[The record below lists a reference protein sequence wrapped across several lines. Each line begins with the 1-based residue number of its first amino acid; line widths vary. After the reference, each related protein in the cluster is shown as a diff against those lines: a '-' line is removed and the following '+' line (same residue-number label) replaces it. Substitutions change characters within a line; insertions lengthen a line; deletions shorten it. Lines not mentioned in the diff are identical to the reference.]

1 MKTINNRDYRVTDSE
16 LIGFA
21 GQLCYSVPKDLPYL
35 QEYGITEAD
44 ILAIEAVKNQMIEL
58 QNDSDNKTLI
68 ILLAEDKNKMS
79 ESIIKVIKQMALRVE
94 LQWGKESSQYK
105 QLGNMNVSRMSQIE
119 LNNSAKIVHTMMT
132 EYLPSL
138 AATGL
143 TQAML
148 DGLAAL
154 IEQYEANI
162 SERLKI
168 ENNRINM
175 TEKRKT
181 IGNKLYAMVKR
192 VCITAQIAVPN
203 KAEFYLLPTPR
214 KKKKKESD
222 TDEEKGEM
230 KEGKF

>member
-1 MKTINNRDYRVTDSE
+1 
-16 LIGFA
+16 
-21 GQLCYSVPKDLPYL
+21 
-35 QEYGITEAD
+35 
-44 ILAIEAVKNQMIEL
+44 
-58 QNDSDNKTLI
+58 
-68 ILLAEDKNKMS
+68 
-79 ESIIKVIKQMALRVE
+79 
-94 LQWGKESSQYK
+94 
-105 QLGNMNVSRMSQIE
+105 
-119 LNNSAKIVHTMMT
+119 MMT

-222 TDEEKGEM
+222 ADGEKGEM

>member
-44 ILAIEAVKNQMIEL
+44 ISAIDAVKNQMIDL
-58 QNDSDNKTLI
+58 QNDPDNRTLI

-105 QLGNMNVSRMSQIE
+105 QLGNMTVSRMSQIE

-132 EYLPSL
+132 EYLPYL
-138 AATGL
+138 TDAGL
-143 TQAML
+143 THAML
-148 DGLAAL
+148 NELAAL
-154 IEQYEANI
+154 IEQYETNI
-162 SERLKI
+162 SERIKM
-168 ENNRINM
+168 ENSRIDLTN
-175 TEKRKT
+175 KRII
-181 IGNKLYAMVKR
+181 IGNTLYAKVKR
-192 VCITAQIAVPN
+192 VCSVAQISVPN
-203 KAEFYLLPTPR
+203 KAEFYLLPAPR
-214 KKKKKESD
+214 KRKKKESD
-222 TDEEKGEM
+222 VDGEKGEM
-230 KEGKF
+230 

>member
-105 QLGNMNVSRMSQIE
+105 QLGSMTVSRMSQIE

-148 DGLAAL
+148 DGLATL

-192 VCITAQIAVPN
+192 VCSVAQISVPN

-222 TDEEKGEM
+222 ANGEKGEM

>member
-105 QLGNMNVSRMSQIE
+105 QLGSMTVSRMSQIE

-192 VCITAQIAVPN
+192 VCSVAQISVPN
-203 KAEFYLLPTPR
+203 KSEFYLLPTPR

-222 TDEEKGEM
+222 ANGEKGEM

>member
-44 ILAIEAVKNQMIEL
+44 ILAIDAVKNQMIDL
-58 QNDSDNKTLI
+58 QNDPDNRTLI

-105 QLGNMNVSRMSQIE
+105 QLGSMTVSRMSQIE

-192 VCITAQIAVPN
+192 VCSVAQISVPN

-222 TDEEKGEM
+222 ADGEKGEM
-230 KEGKF
+230 EEGKF

>member
-105 QLGNMNVSRMSQIE
+105 QLGSMTVSRMSQIE

-192 VCITAQIAVPN
+192 VCSVAQISVPN
-203 KAEFYLLPTPR
+203 KSEFYLLPTPR

-222 TDEEKGEM
+222 ANGEKGEM
-230 KEGKF
+230 KEE

>member
-105 QLGNMNVSRMSQIE
+105 QLGSMNVSRMSQIE
-119 LNNSAKIVHTMMT
+119 LNKSAKIVHTMMT

-203 KAEFYLLPTPR
+203 KAEFYLLPTPC

-222 TDEEKGEM
+222 ADGEKGEM
-230 KEGKF
+230 EEE

>member
-105 QLGNMNVSRMSQIE
+105 QLGSMMLSRMSQIE

-132 EYLPSL
+132 EYLPYL
-138 AATGL
+138 TDAGL

-148 DGLAAL
+148 NELSAL

-162 SERLKI
+162 SERIKM
-168 ENNRINM
+168 ENSRIDLTN
-175 TEKRKT
+175 KRII
-181 IGNKLYAMVKR
+181 IGNKLYAKVKR
-192 VCITAQIAVPN
+192 VCSVAQISVPN
-203 KAEFYLLPTPR
+203 KAEFYLLPAPR
-214 KKKKKESD
+214 KRKKKESD
-222 TDEEKGEM
+222 ADGEKGEM
-230 KEGKF
+230 

>member
-1 MKTINNRDYRVTDSE
+1 MKTENKRDYRITDSK
-16 LIGFA
+16 LISFA
-21 GQLCYSVPKDLPYL
+21 GQLCHSVQSDLPYL
-35 QEYGITEAD
+35 QKYGITETD
-44 ILAIEAVKNQMIEL
+44 IVAIDAVRNQMIEL
-58 QNDSDNKTLI
+58 QSNADNMMSAKQLTE
-68 ILLAEDKNKMS
+68 AKNKMG
-79 ESIIKVIKQMALRVE
+79 ELIMEIIKQMAMRVE

-203 KAEFYLLPTPR
+203 KSEFYLLPTPR

-222 TDEEKGEM
+222 ADGEKGEM